1 MQPKELRKLKLK
13 KKKKKTSVGTDVE
26 KLELLC
32 TAVWTLENS
41 TVVPQKLEKEIPL
54 NLASLLLTINPKELK
69 AESQRNTL
77 RVFEKYS
84 IPHS

>member
-1 MQPKELRKLKLK
+1 MVQPKDLRKLKFK
-13 KKKKKTSVGTDVE
+13 KITSVGTYVE

-32 TAVWTLENS
+32 TADWTLENS

-54 NLASLLLTINPKELK
+54 NSASLLLTTNPKELK
-69 AESQRNTL
+69 AESQRNT
-77 RVFEKYS
+77 S